1 MTGKQ
6 RFMFSRKEFERLRVI
21 HKALDGEISQAEAAR
36 ILSLTTRQTR
46 RIMERV
52 GVQGEAGV
60 IHKSRGRPSNRSLP
74 KEIRDRVINLYR
86 KKYKGLG
93 PTSASEKLTDDDK
106 VKVNR
111 ETLRMWLI
119 ESGDWEKNGRKRS
132 DITFIVT
139 DKSSRPKNSVQAR
152 KVTVKNKRDG
162 DIHQT
167 HKNIEGKIEKQQDQE
182 HIIAPKKK
190 YIPPPD
196 HPWRKLMY
204 PQYAAKFEREK

>member
-1 MTGKQ
+1 
-6 RFMFSRKEFERLRVI
+6 MFSRKEFERLRVI

-74 KEIRDRVINLYR
+74 KEIRDNVINLYR

-93 PTSASEKLTDDDK
+93 PTLASEKLTDEDK
-106 VKVNR
+106 IKVNH
-111 ETLRMWLI
+111 ETLRRWLI
-119 ESGDWEKNGRKRS
+119 ESGDWEKNGRTRS
-132 DITFIVT
+132 DITFVVNN
-139 DKSSRPKNSVQAR
+139 KSFRPKNSVQAR
-152 KVTVKNKRDG
+152 KVNVKNKGDG

-167 HKNIEGKIEKQQDQE
+167 HKKTERKIEKHQDKE
-182 HIIAPKKK
+182 HIIPPKKK
-190 YIPPPD
+190 YIPSPD

-204 PQYAAKFEREK
+204 PQYAAKYEREK